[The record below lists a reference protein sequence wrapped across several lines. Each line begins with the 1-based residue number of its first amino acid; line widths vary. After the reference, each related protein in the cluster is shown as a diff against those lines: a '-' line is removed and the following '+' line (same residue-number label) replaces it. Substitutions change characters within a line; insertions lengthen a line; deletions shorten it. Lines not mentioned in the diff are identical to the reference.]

1 MSLYRKLTLLFFA
14 IVLLLLGSTLTT
26 VYTQSRSMMI
36 SQAEQKTVLLIHT
49 INSALE
55 AGIPDYDFEAILL
68 HLSAQNPNIQS
79 FNIYKLNGYFYDI
92 ASTDPSKIGSR
103 ASKNEQLVMSQG
115 KTVTTMHDNVFHI
128 SAPVLI
134 NGVSIYSAEVN
145 YSLAN
150 DLASTE
156 KLLWL
161 FLIVG
166 VVAIAIAALALWGFS
181 KRLLSKPLLM
191 ITAAANDIAGGQFQ
205 IDLEGL
211 DLRKDEMGM
220 LARSFLRM
228 ANNLSNVIAGIS
240 ETSDRLQRSF
250 QELVTSGDS
259 TVQGAMHVANIMEH
273 LKRTVNEQLKNAQVL
288 TEISFR
294 IRQGELTSEGKPNSQ
309 WVELMEPN
317 LEELSKLADQMHGK
331 AAELASGLSTIIATS
346 NSQVTW
352 IQETNR
358 STAQLEALAA
368 ELRELTAIFDSIRN
382 QVH

>member
-14 IVLLLLGSTLTT
+14 IVLLLLGSTLTI
-26 VYTQSRSMMI
+26 VYTQSRAMMI

-103 ASKNEQLVMSQG
+103 ASKTEQLVMSQG
-115 KTVTTMHDNVFHI
+115 KTVTTMHNNVFHI

-240 ETSDRLQRSF
+240 ETSNRLQRSF

-259 TVQGAMHVANIMEH
+259 TVQGALHVANIMEH
-273 LKRTVNEQLKNAQVL
+273 LKRTVNEQLKNAQML
-288 TEISFR
+288 TELSFR
-294 IRQGELTSEGKPNSQ
+294 IRQGDGVDENRNSQ
-309 WVELMEPN
+309 WVETVERN
-317 LEELSKLADQMHGK
+317 LEELTKLADQMHGK
-331 AAELASGLSTIIATS
+331 AAELASGLSTIVATS
-346 NSQVTW
+346 NSQVKW

-368 ELRELTAIFDSIRN
+368 ELRELTAIFDSIRH